1 MYICFL
7 FLLLFSKQDDTI
19 LKENTHVSDCVM
31 DVAKNEWAENMEVC
45 KQQNITS
52 TDDPVPKL
60 YEEQRKTLKKLVMIL
75 FMKCRLLNK

>member
-45 KQQNITS
+45 KQQIMS